1 MNKLKT
7 ILVSGAVVAMSFSS
21 IANSIELRAGLTA
34 NTSAYYANVTET
46 LKDSGH
52 KESTEALAAF
62 SYASGFAEVS
72 LESLM
77 GITFGAEY
85 VPDAISLTTADRE
98 IQTTLYAS
106 KGTPTG
112 QDTQGGIQKVKADV
126 TDLTTAYI
134 AVPVMETG
142 LSVKIGIMQGSLE
155 TQETLATGS
164 SYKDQDL
171 DGTTLG
177 MFYDGNL
184 GDMAFFRVEAAY
196 IDFEDL
202 NGTGSELG
210 LATSTSYNKI
220 NAELGGVQAGISLGL
235 RF

>member
-62 SYASGFAEVS
+62 GYASGFAEVS
-72 LESLM
+72 FDSLM
-77 GITFGAEY
+77 GVTFGAEY
-85 VPDAISLTTADRE
+85 VPDAISLTTADRV

-106 KGTPTG
+106 GGTPTG
-112 QDTQGGIQKVKADV
+112 QDTQGGIQSVQANV

-134 AVPVMETG
+134 AIPLMETG
-142 LSVKIGIMQGSLE
+142 LNVKIGYMQASLE
-155 TQETLATGS
+155 TVETLATGS
-164 SYKDQDL
+164 TYKDEDL
-171 DGTTLG
+171 DGTTIG

-184 GDMAFFRVEAAY
+184 GDMAFYRVEAAY
-196 IDFEDL
+196 MEFDDITA
-202 NGTGSELG
+202 TGSQEG
-210 LATSTSYNKI
+210 GTANSYNRI
-220 NAELGGVQAGISLGL
+220 NAELGGVKAALSVGV